1 MLLACCA
8 SFSLVFGSRFA
19 PCIVVMSGLVSSPC
33 VFSGCHVDTM
43 DLCIATSLVT
53 ISEGPRRAYAR
64 LDTVSALR
72 RTGATGRPTSFNKDG
87 RANLGPPRFLDR
99 NPRRS
104 RAGGGAHPGAGGRA
118 EPGAGRHAGE
128 GGWVGAL
135 GARAHMCCAVRVVLC
150 IK

>member
-72 RTGATGRPTSFNKDG
+72 RKGATGRPTRFRAQRKKRKPGPTTLIDG
-87 RANLGPPRFLDR
+87 
-99 NPRRS
+99 NPRRFLQGGTN
-104 RAGGGAHPGAGGRA
+104 RAGVYP
-118 EPGAGRHAGE
+118 
-128 GGWVGAL
+128 L
-135 GARAHMCCAVRVVLC
+135 GPFL
-150 IK
+150 